1 MEQMIDFRSDTV
13 TKPTPAM
20 RKAMA
25 EAEVGDDVYGDDP
38 TVNRLEEKAAE
49 MLGQEAGLFVSSGTQ
64 GNLLS
69 ILTHCQRGEEY
80 IAGSHSHAY
89 LEEAGGGAVL
99 ASVQPQPIENQDDGT
114 LDLEAVKAAIKPDDF
129 HMAISRLL
137 CLENTFFGTPL
148 SMDYLHDA
156 KTLAQSHGLRFHLDG
171 ARVFNAAVRLGV
183 EASEIGGQFDSV
195 SACLSKGL
203 GAPVGSILAGSREFV
218 ARARRWRKMVG
229 GGTRQAGVLAAAG
242 IHALDHHVDRLVE
255 DHDLAALLAEELQ
268 SIEELTVRPAKM
280 RTNMVFVSLQADKFG
295 GLADHMRKQGILLT
309 VEGNP
314 IRIVTHLDIRE
325 QDIHNL
331 VDAFKIYFQ
340 HQQAA

>member
-1 MEQMIDFRSDTV
+1 MEQMSDFRSDTV

-80 IAGSHSHAY
+80 IAGAHSHAY

-129 HMAISRLL
+129 HMAISRLF

-183 EASEIGGQFDSV
+183 EASEIGRQFDSV

-280 RTNMVFVSLQADKFG
+280 RTNMVFVSLQADKLG

-331 VDAFKIYFQ
+331 VDAFKTYFQ